1 MGCPSFQQWRP
12 VAALFVVHFFRI
24 LISRGVSRFFSFL
37 FLLFVFPSAIFILPF
52 FSLFKLSS
60 SFLSLSLCRRGILCR
75 RYVKAH
81 SEWRDIFSPLPPLL
95 RSLLCESDWR
105 LHWANRHG
113 SIEDHND
120 RDPPCKLN
128 DRMIRFFSFS
138 FLFFFFIF
146 RGECKRSTLLRL
158 WRMVSFDRCH
168 YRCASLKRSGVVKS
182 IHDWM
187 IFFETKNV
195 SQLAIQVY
203 LKKKRKRKEE
213 RKGEEKKDNSL
224 VTFSNFDNIPLF
236 NHFMVNF
243 RY

>member
-1 MGCPSFQQWRP
+1 MGCR
-12 VAALFVVHFFRI
+12 VFF
-24 LISRGVSRFFSFL
+24 LFSFFFLYSLPPFL
-37 FLLFVFPSAIFILPF
+37 FCPFSPFSSYRPLF
-52 FSLFKLSS
+52 
-60 SFLSLSLCRRGILCR
+60 SLSLCRRGILCR